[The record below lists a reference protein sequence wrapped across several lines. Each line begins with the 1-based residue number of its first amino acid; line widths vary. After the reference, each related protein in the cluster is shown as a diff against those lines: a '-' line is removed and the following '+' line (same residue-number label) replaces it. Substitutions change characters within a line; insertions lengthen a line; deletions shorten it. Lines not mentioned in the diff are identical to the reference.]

1 MPTRLY
7 KLKQHLT
14 HQHLEWAQRLSAH
27 LQQLGF
33 TGKEFD
39 DLLYGIAQVVSLQLK
54 AELSEKMATKLAEN
68 EYTAAEEINQHSL
81 VDQLLVLRN
90 WHLDDN
96 ELKILIMKSLGI
108 ELDEKFWFNFKKR

>member
-1 MPTRLY
+1 MVCGKSSLGLTKIVEWRKNLCGPVWKCGGFIAVRCQNRSLNGLEATR
-7 KLKQHLT
+7 
-14 HQHLEWAQRLSAH
+14 
-27 LQQLGF
+27 
-33 TGKEFD
+33 
-39 DLLYGIAQVVSLQLK
+39 QVLK